1 MNKTLHVSGLSDTL
15 DEAGLKQ
22 LFTQHGSVESVK
34 IAVDKATGKPKGY
47 GYVTMS
53 TVEDAE
59 KGIKQLH
66 NTTLN
71 DSKITVELK
80 KEMETPQN

>member
-1 MNKTLHVSGLSDTL
+1 MNKTLYISGLADTV

-22 LFTQHGSVESVK
+22 LFTQHGSVETVK
-34 IAVDKATGKPKGY
+34 IIVDKATSKPKGY

-53 TVEDAE
+53 SIEDAE
-59 KGIKQLH
+59 KCVKQLH
-66 NTTLN
+66 DTTLN
-71 DSKITVELK
+71 DSKIIVELK